1 MTESSSSSNSFF
13 SKLEARVSQ
22 VDSLLCIGLDP
33 HGVEIL
39 GDDYATSTAEEKCDA
54 AYTFCKTIIDAT
66 LPYAACYKPNA
77 AFFEALGVEDGNATL
92 VRVLKEIPPDVP
104 VLLDV
109 KRGDIGS
116 TAAAY
121 AEACYDHCN
130 ADAVTLSP
138 LMGWDSVAPFV
149 TEKYS
154 DKGAFLLCKTS
165 NPGSNDLLALSLAS
179 GETVYER
186 IAKLAQQWSTKTG
199 NRSPSLGLVVGAT
212 DSTALRK
219 ARKAAGER
227 VWILAPGVGAQGGDL
242 EEACTAGFNSNG
254 TAMLIPVTRGISKA
268 KDPGAA
274 AKDLVEKINKIRNKI
289 QEDKTEGISSSSSND
304 NNKNNTIE
312 PYQKQFLEFS
322 LAEGVLKFGSFT
334 LKSGRTSPYF
344 FNAGLFASGAAL
356 FKLGTA
362 YSSAIMS
369 SPELVDG
376 KGGVVFDV
384 IFGPAY
390 KGISLGAVVCSA
402 LYSDYGVNVG
412 FAYNRKEAKD
422 HGEGG
427 TLVGASMSGGKR
439 VLVVDDV
446 ITAGTAI
453 RESHTMLQS
462 IGAKMVGV
470 VIALDRAEKR
480 SLEDPVSAVQ
490 AVHRDLSV
498 STISIVN
505 LPQLQVFLEKSSKY
519 GEDVLASVR
528 DYRTKYGV

>member
-1 MTESSSSSNSFF
+1 MAETTCSSFF
-13 SKLEARVSQ
+13 TKLEARVSQ

-33 HGVEIL
+33 HGAQIL
-39 GDDYATSTAEEKCDA
+39 GDDYATATEEQKCDA

-77 AFFEALGVEDGNATL
+77 AFFEALGVKDGNATL
-92 VRVLKEIPPDVP
+92 VRVLKEIPSEVP

-109 KRGDIGS
+109 KRGDIGT

-149 TEKYS
+149 TDKYS

-165 NPGSNDLLALSLAS
+165 NPGSNELLALTLAS
-179 GETVYER
+179 GEAVYER
-186 IAKLAQQWSTKTG
+186 IAKLAQQWTAKSGGTAA
-199 NRSPSLGLVVGAT
+199 LGLVVGAT
-212 DSTALRK
+212 DSIALAK
-219 ARKAAGER
+219 ARKAAGEG

-242 EEACTAGFNSNG
+242 EEACKAGFNAEG
-254 TAMLIPVTRGISKA
+254 TAMLIPVSRGISKA
-268 KDPGAA
+268 ADPAAA
-274 AKDLVEKINKIRNKI
+274 AKELVEKINEVRSKLR
-289 QEDKTEGISSSSSND
+289 ESSSSSDND
-304 NNKNNTIE
+304 NSDTMQT
-312 PYQKQFLEFS
+312 YQKEFLEFS
-322 LAEGVLKFGSFT
+322 LAENVLKFGSFV

-356 FKLGTA
+356 FKLGSA
-362 YSSAIMS
+362 YASAIMGA
-369 SPELVDG
+369 PELVDG
-376 KGGVVFDV
+376 KGGVNFDV
-384 IFGPAY
+384 VFGPAY

-402 LYSDYGVNVG
+402 LYSDYGINVG
-412 FAYNRKEAKD
+412 FAYDRKEAKD

-427 TLVGASMSGGKR
+427 KLVGASMSDGKR

-453 RESHTMLQS
+453 RESHSMLQS
-462 IGAKMVGV
+462 IGAEMVGV

-480 SLEDPVSAVQ
+480 SLDDPLSAVQ
-490 AVHRDLSV
+490 AVQRDLKV
-498 STISIVN
+498 SAISIVS
-505 LPQLQVFLEKSSKY
+505 LPQLQVFLEKSPAY
-519 GEDVLASVR
+519 GEETLQSVR
-528 DYRTKYGV
+528 DYRSEYGV